1 MHTYMKTCMHAYINE
16 LCTTGVRSGGP
27 QNFGAPGGQGNYSG
41 LPPGGQGGYNP
52 GPLGGGGYDGPPP
65 SAFDPSDFPSLGGR
79 GGGPG
84 QLGAFDGDVSGVSL
98 QQKEFSME
106 DDFPALP
113 GAPGGGGQAANN
125 SLMTG
130 GAGAGGMGAG
140 MVEQFQRM
148 KLESQ
153 NYAGEQ
159 GGVGGPG
166 GLAAQAAGQD
176 KYGLLGL
183 LR

>member
-1 MHTYMKTCMHAYINE
+1 MVLKCPY
-16 LCTTGVRSGGP
+16 
-27 QNFGAPGGQGNYSG
+27 
-41 LPPGGQGGYNP
+41 
-52 GPLGGGGYDGPPP
+52 
-65 SAFDPSDFPSLGGR
+65 
-79 GGGPG
+79 
-84 QLGAFDGDVSGVSL
+84 VSVYG
-98 QQKEFSME
+98 EAE
-106 DDFPALP
+106 DAI
-113 GAPGGGGQAANN
+113 A
-125 SLMTG
+125 
-130 GAGAGGMGAG
+130 AGAGGMGAG